1 MKLLRTIMF
10 LGIVAVAWFGLAVPV
25 RAHAPFI
32 SQTVKIVLPDGQT
45 GEMRLLH
52 GDGIFSPNPIRV
64 LIVGANGRLLARSHQ
79 SQTMVLSCSRDGSCR
94 ALDVQRQWV
103 LEIDPK
109 EFREGPVV
117 PRYGDELW
125 TIEGG
130 DESWGFRFRP
140 ASLAERIEGELALA
154 NELTLLLV
162 PLFAAG
168 VLIAISGLVIFR
180 RRSEFKVM
188 DAVKIL
194 SALMLFGLAG
204 LMSLLS
210 IVVLPVT
217 GLIVLGSIGAG
228 LTCVMVVRILFR
240 MMRIKPHSPCPAV

>member
-1 MKLLRTIMF
+1 M
-10 LGIVAVAWFGLAVPV
+10 AWFGLAVPV

-32 SQTVKIVLPDGQT
+32 SQAVKIILPDGQP

-52 GDGIFSPNPIRV
+52 GDGIFSPDPIRV
-64 LIVGANGRLLARSHQ
+64 LVIGANGRLLARSHQ
-79 SQTMVLSCSRDGSCR
+79 SQTMVLSCSRDSNCR
-94 ALDVQRQWV
+94 AFDVQRQWV
-103 LEIDPK
+103 LEIDPE

-117 PRYGDELW
+117 PFYGNELW
-125 TIEGG
+125 AIEGG

-140 ASLAERIEGELALA
+140 ASLAERVEGELALA

-168 VLIAISGLVIFR
+168 GFVAISGLVVFR
-180 RRSEFKVM
+180 RRPEFKVM

-194 SALMLFGLAG
+194 SALVLFVLAG
-204 LMSLLS
+204 FISLLS
-210 IVVLPVT
+210 TIILPVT

-228 LTCVMVVRILFR
+228 LAFVMAVRCLFR
-240 MMRIKPHSPCPAV
+240 MMRIKLYSPSPAA